1 MRRVFTHLAS
11 GRQRV
16 LAMAIK
22 TRIVPL
28 WSRQNK
34 TTKVSNAAASSPS
47 LPSCQHASHKP
58 QRRVLPSL
66 RQWRKRSTGK
76 TDHTTATCTVTLPAH
91 FVSPLIR
98 DNALASKVG
107 SPCPKF
113 PRSASCGCDSGQ
125 AGSGSQS
132 RVWVRMLALC
142 AGRLPFGMHATS
154 KGSIPRGSPSSPTRA
169 TTLHHCTSRCT
180 APRHPPRRLVSAGYQ
195 TTMTMNGSQ
204 MPSAQLPPSALPR
217 SALHHSSRRKSRPPS
232 TA

>member
-66 RQWRKRSTGK
+66 RQWRKGELETLSPSFREGSR
-76 TDHTTATCTVTLPAH
+76 HTTATSTVTLPAH
-91 FVSPLIR
+91 VVSPLIR

-107 SPCPKF
+107 SPF
-113 PRSASCGCDSGQ
+113 HVRRRAVAIR

-142 AGRLPFGMHATS
+142 AGMLPFGMHATS
-154 KGSIPRGSPSSPTRA
+154 KASIPRGSPSSPTRA
-169 TTLHHCTSRCT
+169 TTPHHCTSSCT
-180 APRHPPRRLVSAGYQ
+180 APRHPPAAAGL
-195 TTMTMNGSQ
+195 GG
-204 MPSAQLPPSALPR
+204 LPN
-217 SALHHSSRRKSRPPS
+217 HY
-232 TA
+232 